1 MREHE
6 VPTHVQAEDK
16 VLLWFTFPQIVAITA
31 VGALAYGAYRYF
43 PVGPSEARMALAVL
57 IGLLGVAMTVGKVG
71 GRRLPQAAA
80 DLLRFGLGPRRYA
93 GPPAQ
98 LARSEPPAQPVK
110 EPGPLTLM
118 ARRVRRGLR
127 GLRKRKGSGR
137 ERHNGRMPLRARDWL
152 RKRRQH
158 RDQGN
163 GNGGSHQA
171 AIRETAHPRNWR
183 AVLAAS
189 SLAVVVLAMAA
200 AMVPRT
206 ALADGHWRDEI
217 DFEVAEPV
225 PGRRVFVEGLTVSDG
240 QAEVSLR
247 AATAL
252 DLRVRA
258 YGGPE
263 GRDLRFW
270 GAATLAEGERT
281 SYFLPLSG
289 EAPSLT
295 FSWEDGLGQAGAVA
309 YKDGQLPHPLPS
321 AEGELCDLRV
331 ASLGWSPGRI
341 EGVLTSDCVS
351 VIEEPVSL
359 QTAAGHHDQTMTA
372 LTEADVTGVTG
383 TVTVTI
389 GATDA
394 SVPFVPGGET
404 RFSLS
409 VEEEEAV
416 HAVAVEAGIEAGL
429 RIPIPPLVQLTHHPE
444 RVEQI
449 TKTVRLLRPGDS
461 DADSETATVS
471 CIDGSTSSA
480 TATAYAHVPSVT
492 IAKDVT
498 VDVQHQEHVRAEV
511 VERSPIAGSRGETLH
526 MAASIA
532 SDASFEV
539 LVLPEPTPTP
549 VPAEQTPLADGELRD
564 LFGILGWGWPW

>member
-16 VLLWFTFPQIVAITA
+16 VLLWFTFPQIVAMTA
-31 VGALAYGAYRYF
+31 VGAMAYGAYRYF

-57 IGLLGVAMTVGKVG
+57 IGLVGVAMTVGKIG

-127 GLRKRKGSGR
+127 GLRKKKRAGR

-163 GNGGSHQA
+163 GNGHQA
-171 AIRETAHPRNWR
+171 AMREPERPRSWR
-183 AVLAAS
+183 AVMAAS
-189 SLAVVVLAMAA
+189 SLAAAVLAVAVVAA
-200 AMVPRT
+200 PRT

-217 DFEVAEPV
+217 DFEVTEPI

-263 GRDLRFW
+263 GWDLSFW
-270 GAATLAEGERT
+270 GAASLVEGEQT

-309 YKDGQLPHPLPS
+309 FKDGQVPYPLPS

-331 ASLGWSPGRI
+331 TSLGWSPGRI

-359 QTAAGHHDQTMTA
+359 QTVAGHASVTETA
-372 LTEADVTGVTG
+372 LMEAEVTGVTG
-383 TVTVTI
+383 TVT
-389 GATDA
+389 ATVGGSHV
-394 SVPFVPGGET
+394 SVPFVPGGGT

-409 VEEEEAV
+409 LEEGEAV
-416 HAVAVEAGIEAGL
+416 HAVAIEADIEAGL

-449 TKTVRLLRPGDS
+449 TKTMRLLRPGDS
-461 DADSETATVS
+461 DADSKTATVS
-471 CIDGSTSSA
+471 CADGSTSSA
-480 TATAYAHVPSVT
+480 TATAYAHIPSVT
-492 IAKDVT
+492 IAKNVT

-526 MAASIA
+526 MASSIG

-549 VPAEQTPLADGELRD
+549 VPAEQTPLTGGELRG

>member
-1 MREHE
+1 
-6 VPTHVQAEDK
+6 
-16 VLLWFTFPQIVAITA
+16 
-31 VGALAYGAYRYF
+31 
-43 PVGPSEARMALAVL
+43 
-57 IGLLGVAMTVGKVG
+57 MTVGKVG
-71 GRRLPQAAA
+71 GRRLPLASA
-80 DLLRFGLGPRRYA
+80 DLLRFGLGPRRYS

-98 LARSEPPAQPVK
+98 LARSEPPAPAVR

-118 ARRVRRGLR
+118 ARRVRRGPR
-127 GLRKRKGSGR
+127 GLRKKKRSGR

-163 GNGGSHQA
+163 GNGDGHQA
-171 AIRETAHPRNWR
+171 AIRESVHPRSWR
-183 AVLAAS
+183 AVLTAS
-189 SLAVVVLAMAA
+189 SLAVVGLAIVVVAA
-200 AMVPRT
+200 PEA

-217 DFEVAEPV
+217 DFEVTEPI
-225 PGRRVFVEGLTVSDG
+225 PGRRVFVEGLSVSDG

-270 GAATLAEGERT
+270 GAASLVEGEQT

-289 EAPSLT
+289 EASSLT
-295 FSWEDGLGQAGAVA
+295 FSWEDSLGQAGAVA
-309 YKDGQLPHPLPS
+309 FKDRQMPHPLPS
-321 AEGELCDLRV
+321 AEGELCNLRV
-331 ASLGWSPGRI
+331 TSLGWSPGRI

-351 VIEEPVSL
+351 AIEEAVSL
-359 QTAAGHHDQTMTA
+359 QTVAGHASVTETA
-372 LTEADVTGVTG
+372 LMEADVTGVAG
-383 TVTVTI
+383 TVT
-389 GATDA
+389 ATVGGLRA

-409 VEEEEAV
+409 VEEGEAV
-416 HAVAVEAGIEAGL
+416 HGVAIEADIEAALLVAV
-429 RIPIPPLVQLTHHPE
+429 PPLVELTHHPE
-444 RVEQI
+444 WTEQI
-449 TKTVRLLRPGDS
+449 TKTVHLLRPGDS

-471 CIDGSTSSA
+471 CDDGSTSSA

-498 VDVQHQEHVRAEV
+498 VDVQHKEHVRAEV

-526 MAASIA
+526 MATSVGV
-532 SDASFEV
+532 DAPFEV
-539 LVLPEPTPTP
+539 LTLPEPEPTP
-549 VPAEQTPLADGELRD
+549 VPAEQTPLTGGELRGI
-564 LFGILGWGWPW
+564 FGILGWGWPW

>member
-16 VLLWFTFPQIVAITA
+16 VLLWFTFPQIVAMTA
-31 VGALAYGAYRYF
+31 VGAFAYGTYRYA
-43 PVGPSEARMALAVL
+43 PVGPSEARMALAAIV
-57 IGLLGVAMTVGKVG
+57 GLLGVAMTVGKVG
-71 GRRLPQAAA
+71 GRRLPLAAA
-80 DLLRFGLGPRRYA
+80 DLLRFWLGPRRYA

-98 LARSEPPAQPVK
+98 LARSEPPAQAVR
-110 EPGPLTLM
+110 EPGPVNLL
-118 ARRVRRGLR
+118 ARRVSRGLR
-127 GLRKRKGSGR
+127 RLRKRKRSGR
-137 ERHNGRMPLRARDWL
+137 ERHNGRMPLRPHDWL

-163 GNGGSHQA
+163 GNGHQA
-171 AIRETAHPRNWR
+171 AIRETERPGSWR

-189 SLAVVVLAMAA
+189 SLAIAVLAVAA
-200 AMVPRT
+200 VAAPRT

-217 DFEVAEPV
+217 DFEVTEPI
-225 PGRRVFVEGLTVSDG
+225 PGRRVFVEGLTVTDG
-240 QAEVSLR
+240 RAEVALR
-247 AATAL
+247 AATDL
-252 DLRVRA
+252 ELRVRA

-270 GAATLAEGERT
+270 GAASLVEGERT

-309 YKDGQLPHPLPS
+309 FKDGQVPYPLPS

-351 VIEEPVSL
+351 VIEEAVSL
-359 QTAAGHHDQTMTA
+359 RTVAGHASVTETA
-372 LTEADVTGVTG
+372 LMEADVTGVTG
-383 TVTVTI
+383 TVT
-389 GATDA
+389 ATVGGSRA
-394 SVPFVPGGET
+394 GVPFVPGGET
-404 RFSLS
+404 RFSVS
-409 VEEEEAV
+409 VEEGEAV
-416 HAVAVEAGIEAGL
+416 HAVAVEADIEAGL

-449 TKTVRLLRPGDS
+449 TNTVHLLRPGDS

-471 CIDGSTSSA
+471 CDDGSTSSA

-532 SDASFEV
+532 SDAYFEA

>member
-16 VLLWFTFPQIVAITA
+16 VLLWFTFPQIVAMTA
-31 VGALAYGAYRYF
+31 VGALAYGAYRYA

-57 IGLLGVAMTVGKVG
+57 IGLLGLAMTVGKVG
-71 GRRLPQAAA
+71 GRRLPLAAA
-80 DLLRFGLGPRRYA
+80 DLLRFRLGPRRYA

-98 LARSEPPAQPVK
+98 LARSEPPAPAVR
-110 EPGPLTLM
+110 EPGPLSLL
-118 ARRVRRGLR
+118 ARRISRGLR
-127 GLRKRKGSGR
+127 RLRKRKRSGR
-137 ERHNGRMPLRARDWL
+137 ERHNGRMPLRPRDWL

-163 GNGGSHQA
+163 GNGHQA
-171 AIRETAHPRNWR
+171 AMREPERPRSWR

-189 SLAVVVLAMAA
+189 SLAVAVLAVAVVAA
-200 AMVPRT
+200 PRT

-217 DFEVAEPV
+217 DFEVTEPF
-225 PGRRVFVEGLTVSDG
+225 PGRRVFVEGLTVTDG

-270 GAATLAEGERT
+270 GAASLVEGERT

-295 FSWEDGLGQAGAVA
+295 FSWEDGRGQAGAVA
-309 YKDGQLPHPLPS
+309 FKDDQVPYPLPS

-341 EGVLTSDCVS
+341 EGTVESDCVS
-351 VIEEPVSL
+351 TIEEAVSL
-359 QTAAGHHDQTMTA
+359 QTAAGHASVTETA
-372 LTEADVTGVTG
+372 LMEAEVAGITG
-383 TVTVTI
+383 TVAVTVA
-389 GATDA
+389 GSHV

-409 VEEEEAV
+409 VEEGEAV
-416 HAVAVEAGIEAGL
+416 HTVVVEADIQAAL

-449 TKTVRLLRPGDS
+449 TKTVHLLHPGDS

-471 CIDGSTSSA
+471 CADGSTSSA

-511 VERSPIAGSRGETLH
+511 VERSPIARSRGETLH

-532 SDASFEV
+532 SDAYFEV

>member
-16 VLLWFTFPQIVAITA
+16 VLLWFTFPQIVAMTA
-31 VGALAYGAYRYF
+31 VGAMAYGAYRYA
-43 PVGPSEARMALAVL
+43 PIGPSEARMALAVL

-98 LARSEPPAQPVK
+98 LARSEPPAPAVR
-110 EPGPLTLM
+110 EAGPLTLM

-127 GLRKRKGSGR
+127 GLRKKKRSGR

-163 GNGGSHQA
+163 GHGHQA
-171 AIRETAHPRNWR
+171 AMREPEHPRNWR

-189 SLAVVVLAMAA
+189 SLAVVVLAVAVVAA
-200 AMVPRT
+200 PRT

-217 DFEVAEPV
+217 DFEVLEPV
-225 PGRRVFVEGLTVSDG
+225 PGRRIIVEELTVTDG
-240 QAEVSLR
+240 RADVALR

-270 GAATLAEGERT
+270 GAASLVEGEQT

-289 EAPSLT
+289 ETPSLT

-309 YKDGQLPHPLPS
+309 FKDGQLPHPLPS

-331 ASLGWSPGRI
+331 ASLVWSPGRI
-341 EGVLTSDCVS
+341 EGTVESDCVS
-351 VIEEPVSL
+351 VIEEAVSL
-359 QTAAGHHDQTMTA
+359 QTAAGHASVTETA
-372 LTEADVTGVTG
+372 LMEAEITGVTG

-409 VEEEEAV
+409 VEEGEAV
-416 HAVAVEAGIEAGL
+416 HTVAIEADIEAGL

-449 TKTVRLLRPGDS
+449 TKTVHLLRPGDS

-471 CIDGSTSSA
+471 CADGSTSSA

-498 VDVQHQEHVRAEV
+498 VDIQHQEHVRAEV
-511 VERSPIAGSRGETLH
+511 VERSPIAGSRGETLR
-526 MAASIA
+526 MATSIA

-549 VPAEQTPLADGELRD
+549 VPAEQTPLTDGELRG

>member
-31 VGALAYGAYRYF
+31 VGALAYGAYRYA

-57 IGLLGVAMTVGKVG
+57 IGLLGIAMTVGKVG
-71 GRRLPQAAA
+71 GRRLPLAAA
-80 DLLRFGLGPRRYA
+80 DLLRFRLGPRRYA
-93 GPPAQ
+93 GPPAE
-98 LARSEPPAQPVK
+98 LARSEPPAPAVR

-127 GLRKRKGSGR
+127 GLRKKKRSGR

-158 RDQGN
+158 RDSGN

-171 AIRETAHPRNWR
+171 AMREPERPRSWR

-189 SLAVVVLAMAA
+189 SLAVAVLAVAVVAA
-200 AMVPRT
+200 PRT

-217 DFEVAEPV
+217 DFEVTEPI
-225 PGRRVFVEGLTVSDG
+225 PGRRVFVEGLTVSGG

-270 GAATLAEGERT
+270 GAASLVEGERT

-295 FSWEDGLGQAGAVA
+295 FSWEDSLGQAGAVA
-309 YKDGQLPHPLPS
+309 FKDGQLPHPLPS
-321 AEGELCDLRV
+321 AEGGALQPPRHVPGLESGEDRGSPNVGLRV
-331 ASLGWSPGRI
+331 HNRGGRQSPDGGGPRERHGDSADGGRRHRHHRGRHGHCGRIARQRPVRPRRRDPLLRLRRGRGGRPRCGHRGRRRGGPPGPRAAARGTDPPPGPGR
-341 EGVLTSDCVS
+341 
-351 VIEEPVSL
+351 
-359 QTAAGHHDQTMTA
+359 
-372 LTEADVTGVTG
+372 
-383 TVTVTI
+383 
-389 GATDA
+389 TDHQDRA
-394 SVPFVPGGET
+394 PPPPGGQ
-404 RFSLS
+404 R
-409 VEEEEAV
+409 
-416 HAVAVEAGIEAGL
+416 
-429 RIPIPPLVQLTHHPE
+429 RRQ
-444 RVEQI
+444 
-449 TKTVRLLRPGDS
+449 
-461 DADSETATVS
+461 
-471 CIDGSTSSA
+471 
-480 TATAYAHVPSVT
+480 
-492 IAKDVT
+492 
-498 VDVQHQEHVRAEV
+498 
-511 VERSPIAGSRGETLH
+511 
-526 MAASIA
+526 
-532 SDASFEV
+532 
-539 LVLPEPTPTP
+539 
-549 VPAEQTPLADGELRD
+549 
-564 LFGILGWGWPW
+564 